1 MTYQFID
8 HGDQKLLIK
17 RTFKEYQ
24 LKSEFNVD
32 LLNQWIGTD
41 IILRKNGIFYCC
53 ETIQDATI
61 IEPEEVPVIEP
72 TTQNSGS
79 TQSS

>member
-8 HGDQKLLIK
+8 HGDQKLIIK

-24 LKSEFNVD
+24 LKPEFNVD
-32 LLNQWIGTD
+32 LLNQWLGTD

-61 IEPEEVPVIEP
+61 IEPEEVPVL
-72 TTQNSGS
+72 TQNSGS

>member
-24 LKSEFNVD
+24 LKPEFNVD
-32 LLNQWIGTD
+32 LLNQWLGTD
-41 IILRKNGIFYCC
+41 IILRKNGMFYCC
-53 ETIQDATI
+53 ETIQNAAI
-61 IEPEEVPVIEP
+61 IEPEEVPVL
-72 TTQNSGS
+72 TQNSGS

>member
-8 HGDQKLLIK
+8 HGDQKLIIK

-24 LKSEFNVD
+24 LKPEFNVD
-32 LLNQWIGTD
+32 LLNHWLGTD

-53 ETIQDATI
+53 ETIQNAAI
-61 IEPEEVPVIEP
+61 IEPEEVPVL
-72 TTQNSGS
+72 TQNSGS

>member
-8 HGDQKLLIK
+8 HGDQKLIIK

-24 LKSEFNVD
+24 LKPEFNVD
-32 LLNQWIGTD
+32 LLNQWLGTD

-53 ETIQDATI
+53 ETIQNATI
-61 IEPEEVPVIEP
+61 IESEKVPVL
-72 TTQNSGS
+72 TQNSGS

>member
-32 LLNQWIGTD
+32 LLNQWLGTD
-41 IILRKNGIFYCC
+41 IILRKNGMFYCC
-53 ETIQDATI
+53 ETIQNAAI
-61 IEPEEVPVIEP
+61 IEPEDVPVL
-72 TTQNSGS
+72 TQNSGS

>member
-8 HGDQKLLIK
+8 HGDQKLIIK

-24 LKSEFNVD
+24 LKPEFNVD
-32 LLNQWIGTD
+32 LLNQWLGTD

-61 IEPEEVPVIEP
+61 IEPDEVPVL
-72 TTQNSGS
+72 TQNSGS

>member
-1 MTYQFID
+1 MSYQFID

-24 LKSEFNVD
+24 LKPQFNVD
-32 LLNQWIGTD
+32 VLNKWLGTD

-61 IEPEEVPVIEP
+61 IEPEEVPVL
-72 TTQNSGS
+72 TQNSGS
-79 TQSS
+79 TQPS

>member
-1 MTYQFID
+1 MSYQFID

-24 LKSEFNVD
+24 LKPEFNVD
-32 LLNQWIGTD
+32 LLNQWLGTD
-41 IILRKNGIFYCC
+41 IILRKNGMFYCC
-53 ETIQDATI
+53 ETIQNAAI
-61 IEPEEVPVIEP
+61 IEPEDVPVL
-72 TTQNSGS
+72 TQNSGS

>member
-8 HGDQKLLIK
+8 HGNQKLLIK

-24 LKSEFNVD
+24 LKPEFNVD
-32 LLNQWIGTD
+32 LLNQWLGTD
-41 IILRKNGIFYCC
+41 IILRKNGMFYCC
-53 ETIQDATI
+53 ETIQNAAI
-61 IEPEEVPVIEP
+61 IEPEEVSVL
-72 TTQNSGS
+72 TQNSGS

>member
-17 RTFKEYQ
+17 RIFKGHQ

-32 LLNQWIGTD
+32 VLNRWLGTD
-41 IILRKNGIFYCC
+41 IVLRKNDTFYCC

-61 IEPEEVPVIEP
+61 IEPEEVPVL
-72 TTQNSGS
+72 TQNSGS
-79 TQSS
+79 TQPS

>member
-24 LKSEFNVD
+24 LKPEFNVD
-32 LLNQWIGTD
+32 LLNQWLGTD
-41 IILRKNGIFYCC
+41 IILRKNGMFYCC
-53 ETIQDATI
+53 ETIQNAAI
-61 IEPEEVPVIEP
+61 IEPEDVPVL
-72 TTQNSGS
+72 TQNSGS

>member
-8 HGDQKLLIK
+8 HGDQKLIIK

-24 LKSEFNVD
+24 LKPEFNVD
-32 LLNQWIGTD
+32 LLNQWLGTD

-53 ETIQDATI
+53 ETIQNATI
-61 IEPEEVPVIEP
+61 IEPEEVPVL
-72 TTQNSGS
+72 TQNSGS

>member
-8 HGDQKLLIK
+8 HGNQKLLIK

-24 LKSEFNVD
+24 LKPEFNVD
-32 LLNQWIGTD
+32 LLNQWLGTD
-41 IILRKNGIFYCC
+41 IILRKNGMFYCC
-53 ETIQDATI
+53 ETIQNAAI
-61 IEPEEVPVIEP
+61 IEPEEVPVL
-72 TTQNSGS
+72 TQNSGS

>member
-8 HGDQKLLIK
+8 HGDKKLLVK

-24 LKSEFNVD
+24 LKTNFDVRVMQKWLGVD
-32 LLNQWIGTD
+32 L
-41 IILRKNGIFYCC
+41 ILRKNGIFYCC

-61 IEPEEVPVIEP
+61 IEPDEVPVL
-72 TTQNSGS
+72 TQNSGS
-79 TQSS
+79 TQPS

>member
-8 HGDQKLLIK
+8 HGDQKLIIK

-24 LKSEFNVD
+24 LKPEFNVD
-32 LLNQWIGTD
+32 LLNQWLGTD
-41 IILRKNGIFYCC
+41 IILRKNGMFYCC
-53 ETIQDATI
+53 ETIQNAAI
-61 IEPEEVPVIEP
+61 IEPEEVPVL
-72 TTQNSGS
+72 TQNSGS

>member
-8 HGDQKLLIK
+8 HGNQKLLIK

-24 LKSEFNVD
+24 LKPEFNVD
-32 LLNQWIGTD
+32 LLNQWLGTD
-41 IILRKNGIFYCC
+41 IILRKNGMFYCC
-53 ETIQDATI
+53 ETIQDAAI
-61 IEPEEVPVIEP
+61 IEPEEVPVL
-72 TTQNSGS
+72 TQNSGS

>member
-8 HGDQKLLIK
+8 HGNQKLLIK

-24 LKSEFNVD
+24 LKPEFNVD
-32 LLNQWIGTD
+32 LLNQWLGTD
-41 IILRKNGIFYCC
+41 IILRKNGMFYCC
-53 ETIQDATI
+53 ETIQNAAI
-61 IEPEEVPVIEP
+61 IEPEDVPVL
-72 TTQNSGS
+72 TQNSGS

>member
-8 HGDQKLLIK
+8 HGDQKLIIK

-24 LKSEFNVD
+24 LKPEFNVD
-32 LLNQWIGTD
+32 LLNQWLGTD

-53 ETIQDATI
+53 ETIQNATI
-61 IEPEEVPVIEP
+61 IEPEKVPVL
-72 TTQNSGS
+72 TQNSGS

>member
-32 LLNQWIGTD
+32 LLNQWLGTD
-41 IILRKNGIFYCC
+41 IILRKNGMFYCC
-53 ETIQDATI
+53 ETIQNAAI
-61 IEPEEVPVIEP
+61 IEPEEVPVL
-72 TTQNSGS
+72 TQNSGS

>member
-32 LLNQWIGTD
+32 VLNKWLGTD

-61 IEPEEVPVIEP
+61 IEPEEVPGL
-72 TTQNSGS
+72 TQNSGS
-79 TQSS
+79 SQPS

>member
-1 MTYQFID
+1 MSYQFID

-24 LKSEFNVD
+24 LKPEFNVD
-32 LLNQWIGTD
+32 VLNKWLGTD

-53 ETIQDATI
+53 ETIQDAII
-61 IEPEEVPVIEP
+61 IEPEEVPVL
-72 TTQNSGS
+72 TQNSGS

>member
-8 HGDQKLLIK
+8 HGNQKLLIK

-24 LKSEFNVD
+24 LKPEFNVD
-32 LLNQWIGTD
+32 LLNHWLGTD

-53 ETIQDATI
+53 ETIQNAAI
-61 IEPEEVPVIEP
+61 IEPEEVPVL
-72 TTQNSGS
+72 TQNSGS